1 MGGNDL
7 NQIRENKW
15 MIGCIAMAIVL
26 LIVSVNSFTLH
37 KKMDELKKEY
47 VGYLNHEWYELY
59 RMSETVEKHYIT
71 NDYQEPTRYR
81 LFVNQVAH
89 NFTGRPDDLSIN
101 MRNLLTLA
109 YDPLFLDL
117 SLEEGTLN
125 KEEASTLLKDMND
138 DIMLISRSIID
149 MPDDEKEN
157 LLLDPTSSEFN
168 KVSTE
173 VKAAYHKYIKL
184 VDNYFRNNK
193 Y

>member
-1 MGGNDL
+1 L
-7 NQIRENKW
+7 NRIRENKW

-47 VGYLNHEWYELY
+47 VGNLNHEWYELY

-117 SLEEGTLN
+117 SLEEGPLN

-184 VDNYFRNNK
+184 VDDYFRNNK